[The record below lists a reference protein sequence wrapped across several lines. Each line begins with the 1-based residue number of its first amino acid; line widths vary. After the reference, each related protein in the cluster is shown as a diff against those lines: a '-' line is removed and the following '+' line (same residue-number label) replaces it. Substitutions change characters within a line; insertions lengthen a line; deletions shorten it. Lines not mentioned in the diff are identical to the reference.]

1 MFSRVRRELT
11 LLKSKYQKKL
21 SPRGSTSQ
29 RPNSAEP
36 TTVGRSQV
44 SSDCLSVLGGTINSY
59 VSHGQQTANGR
70 STRSDCAECY
80 RMYCSSVSF
89 TFELI

>member
-59 VSHGQQTANGR
+59 VTVNKLLMVGR
-70 STRSDCAECY
+70 QGVIVLNAIECTVPL
-80 RMYCSSVSF
+80 CLSP
-89 TFELI
+89 LN